1 MEGGPDE
8 IVSPSEQS
16 TPILALHLKFLR
28 CTQSRKQLEE
38 QGQVPD
44 CESTFRSIATSPG
57 GLVGTEPRTSREH

>member
-8 IVSPSEQS
+8 IVQPGEQS
-16 TPILALHLKFLR
+16 TPILALHLTFLR

-44 CESTFRSIATSPG
+44 CESTFRSVVTSPG
-57 GLVGTEPRTSREH
+57 GPVGTEPWTSGAH

>member
-8 IVSPSEQS
+8 IVSPGEQS
-16 TPILALHLKFLR
+16 TPLHLKFLR

-44 CESTFRSIATSPG
+44 CESTLRSIATSPG
-57 GLVGTEPRTSREH
+57 GPVGTEPWTSRAH